1 MRSMTGYG
9 RAEVVHAGR
18 KFSVEL
24 NSVNRKQSDIVI
36 NLPRDLAELESRIRQ
51 TINENIS
58 RGRTNATI
66 ALHSSP
72 NGARNLALDTELA
85 RSYHEAMRALQK
97 ELNAPGEITISTIL
111 QAPGVMRFPEQA
123 LNAEEAWPAIDRA
136 LRGALSDLIKM
147 REREGKH
154 LAKDLIHRLKAIR
167 RKLKEIH
174 AFHPDVVKRYRAV
187 LLDRIQ
193 KAGLPIASDDE
204 RLLKEI
210 SFFADRADVSEELTR
225 LESHLAQFAHHLRS
239 KEPVGRTLEFITQEI
254 FRELNTLGA
263 KANDAAISQRVI
275 GCKAE
280 LEKIREQVQNL
291 DEPIVRQ
298 ALADIFIMPPD
309 VEELRRR
316 LAKRGTETA
325 PQIESRLA
333 TAMRE
338 MELWRDYRYT
348 IVSGSVEEDLGNVRN
363 IMSAETFL
371 SRRLTPN

>member
-36 NLPRDLAELESRIRQ
+36 NLPRDLAELEPGIRQ

-111 QAPGVMRFPEQA
+111 QAPGVMRFPEQT

-136 LRGALSDLIKM
+136 LRDALSDLIKM

-154 LAKDLIHRLKAIR
+154 LAKDLIHRLKAMR
-167 RKLKEIH
+167 RKLNEIR

-239 KEPVGRTLEFITQEI
+239 KEPVGRTLEFITQEM

-275 GCKAE
+275 ACKAE
-280 LEKIREQVQNL
+280 LEKIREQAQNL
-291 DEPIVRQ
+291 E
-298 ALADIFIMPPD
+298 
-309 VEELRRR
+309 
-316 LAKRGTETA
+316 
-325 PQIESRLA
+325 
-333 TAMRE
+333 
-338 MELWRDYRYT
+338 
-348 IVSGSVEEDLGNVRN
+348 
-363 IMSAETFL
+363 
-371 SRRLTPN
+371 

>member
-1 MRSMTGYG
+1 MTGYG
-9 RAEVVHAGR
+9 RSEVVHAGR

-36 NLPRDLAELESRIRQ
+36 NLPRDLAELEPRIRQ

-66 ALHSSP
+66 ALHNSP

-111 QAPGVMRFPEQA
+111 QAPGVMRLPEQA

-136 LRGALSDLIKM
+136 LHGALSDLIKM

-239 KEPVGRTLEFITQEI
+239 KEPVGRTLEFITQEM

-275 GCKAE
+275 ACKAE
-280 LEKIREQVQNL
+280 LEKIREQAQNL
-291 DEPIVRQ
+291 E
-298 ALADIFIMPPD
+298 
-309 VEELRRR
+309 
-316 LAKRGTETA
+316 
-325 PQIESRLA
+325 
-333 TAMRE
+333 
-338 MELWRDYRYT
+338 
-348 IVSGSVEEDLGNVRN
+348 
-363 IMSAETFL
+363 
-371 SRRLTPN
+371 

>member
-1 MRSMTGYG
+1 MTGYG

-36 NLPRDLAELESRIRQ
+36 NLPRDLGELEPRIRQ

-66 ALHSSP
+66 VFHSSP

-123 LNAEEAWPAIDRA
+123 LDADEAWPAIDRA
-136 LRGALSDLIKM
+136 LRGALADLIKM

-167 RKLKEIH
+167 RKLKEIS
-174 AFHPDVVKRYRAV
+174 AFHPDVVNRYRAV

-239 KEPVGRTLEFITQEI
+239 KEPVGRTLEFITQEMS
-254 FRELNTLGA
+254 RELNTLGA

-275 GCKAE
+275 ACKAE
-280 LEKIREQVQNL
+280 LEKIREQAQNL
-291 DEPIVRQ
+291 E
-298 ALADIFIMPPD
+298 
-309 VEELRRR
+309 
-316 LAKRGTETA
+316 
-325 PQIESRLA
+325 
-333 TAMRE
+333 
-338 MELWRDYRYT
+338 
-348 IVSGSVEEDLGNVRN
+348 
-363 IMSAETFL
+363 
-371 SRRLTPN
+371 

>member
-9 RAEVVHAGR
+9 RAVHDHAGT

-24 NSVNRKQSDIVI
+24 NSVNRKQTDVVI
-36 NLPRDLAELESRIRQ
+36 NLPRELAELEPHIRQ

-58 RGRTNATI
+58 RGWTSAIVT
-66 ALHSSP
+66 LHSGA
-72 NGARNLALDTELA
+72 NGTRNLALNTELA

-97 ELNAPGEITISTIL
+97 DLDAPGEITIATIL
-111 QAPGVMRFPEQA
+111 QAPGVMRFPEEA
-123 LNAEEAWPAIDRA
+123 LNPEDTWPAVERA
-136 LRGALSDLIKM
+136 LSAALADLIKM

-167 RKLKEIH
+167 KKLKEIGVL
-174 AFHPDVVKRYRAV
+174 HPDVVKRYRAA

-225 LESHLAQFAHHLRS
+225 LESHLAQFAHHLRRH
-239 KEPVGRTLEFITQEI
+239 EPVGRTLEFITQEI

-263 KANDAAISQRVI
+263 KANDAAISQRVVA
-275 GCKAE
+275 CKAE

-291 DEPIVRQ
+291 E
-298 ALADIFIMPPD
+298 
-309 VEELRRR
+309 
-316 LAKRGTETA
+316 
-325 PQIESRLA
+325 
-333 TAMRE
+333 
-338 MELWRDYRYT
+338 
-348 IVSGSVEEDLGNVRN
+348 
-363 IMSAETFL
+363 
-371 SRRLTPN
+371 